1 MGPNSYD
8 LLMELMSINGRIVEA
23 ESLQYKLPED
33 NETQSILKADIKRL
47 RKQRDIISRGFHHE
61 MECEIGFQDLR
72 GDL

>member
-1 MGPNSYD
+1 MSPNSYH
-8 LLMELMSINGRIVEA
+8 LLMELMSLNGRIAEA

-33 NETQSILKADIKRL
+33 NETQSVLEADIKRL
-47 RKQRDIISRGFHHE
+47 RKQRDLISRDFHHK